1 MFSGHM
7 KNFAL
12 LIFLLLNPYLLGASR
27 VGVSVRDSQ
36 GKEVL
41 SYGESY
47 ALIIGVSEYEDQ
59 RWPDLPG
66 VLKDVEEVSRVL
78 REHGF
83 EIHQVLNPTIDEL
96 EDAYSDFITQ
106 YGLDEKNRLFFW
118 YAGHGYSHKPRGR
131 SDYQGYL
138 VPSNAPAPEGKLR
151 GFKRNALSM
160 ARMQEYALDIV
171 AKHALFLFDSCFSGS
186 LFNLLNRAVP
196 ASISEKTAKS
206 VRQFITAGKEN
217 ETVPDKSIFKRQFLA
232 ALGGEADGNRD
243 GYVTGTELGMFLQD
257 RVINYSNKSQHPQYG
272 KIRNPDLDKGDFV
285 FELPKQK
292 KKHLYQDSKPVKL
305 PPAIDYAAFYKNL
318 SDLESKIREGNV
330 RKDMEILSQAQANY
344 NRLRSTKGAN
354 MTLLARVGKDLEESF
369 GRLYEYEREEREKE
383 RAAKQKSER
392 QTKID
397 ALLKKVRKL
406 PASQYRENLEGYQQL
421 LRLDPDNQRF
431 KNKVVHYKKK
441 LEQSNSSS
449 RPPHVIPDP
458 DPESR
463 NPTTYTNSIGME
475 LVLIPSGSFQMGW
488 PSSES
493 GRYKN
498 EGPAHTVRITKPF
511 YLGKYEVTQGQWE
524 DVMGSNPS
532 RFKNCGRNCPVKSVS
547 WNDAQEFIKKLNQRE
562 GCANHHVIPDSDPGS
577 RKNFELR
584 EGCYRL
590 PTEAEWEY
598 TARAGTTTKYHWG
611 NDFDCSKVMAGNSSS
626 WDSSCKGYVKQRGL
640 TFDSTAPVGSYPPNQ
655 FGLYDMSGNVWEWVL
670 DWFDSGYYK
679 KSPGADPLNTSAAST
694 RVLRGGGWYSGPGR
708 VRSAIRG
715 RVSPGARSSNLG
727 FRLLRVASP

>member
-7 KNFAL
+7 KNSAL

-66 VLKDVEEVSRVL
+66 VLKDVEEISRIL
-78 REHGF
+78 RVHGF
-83 EIHQVLNPTIDEL
+83 EIHQVLNPTNDEL

-292 KKHLYQDSKPVKL
+292 KKPQYQDSKPVKL
-305 PPAIDYAAFYKNL
+305 PPAIDYAAFYRNL
-318 SDLESKIREGNV
+318 SELESKIREGNV
-330 RKDMEILSQAQANY
+330 RKDMGILSQAQANY

-383 RAAKQKSER
+383 RAAEQKSER
-392 QTKID
+392 QAKID

-406 PASQYRENLEGYQQL
+406 PASQYRKNLEGYQQL
-421 LRLDPDNQRF
+421 LKLEPGNQKF
-431 KNKVVHYKKK
+431 KNKIVHYKKK
-441 LEQSNSSS
+441 VREASAPPRHTNKGSSS
-449 RPPHVIPDP
+449 RDLIAGATH
-458 DPESR
+458 
-463 NPTTYTNSIGME
+463 TNSIGMKFA
-475 LVLIPSGSFQMGW
+475 LIPSGSFQMG
-488 PSSES
+488 STKGDSDE
-493 GRYKN
+493 K
-498 EGPAHTVRITKPF
+498 PAHRIKITRPF

-524 DVMGSNPS
+524 EVMGSNPS
-532 RFKNCGRNCPVKSVS
+532 SFKSCGRNCPVESVS
-547 WNDAQEFIKKLNQRE
+547 WYDVQEFIKKLNARE
-562 GCANHHVIPDSDPGS
+562 GCANHDESSSSGLTRGTIL
-577 RKNFELR
+577 KNLQP
-584 EGCYRL
+584 GCYRL

-598 TARAGTTTKYHWG
+598 AARSGTNTKYYWG
-611 NDFDCSKVMAGNSSS
+611 NEIDGAYVWYGSNSSS
-626 WDSSCKGYVKQRGL
+626 K
-640 TFDSTAPVGSYPPNQ
+640 THPVGEKNPNSW
-655 FGLYDMSGNVWEWVL
+655 GLYDMSGNVWEWAY
-670 DWFDSGYYK
+670 DWFDSAYYQ
-679 KSPGADPLNTSAAST
+679 KSPGADPVNTSTASY
-694 RVLRGGGWYSGPGR
+694 RVIRGGCWYNNPR
-708 VRSAIRG
+708 IVRSADRL
-715 RVSPGARSSNLG
+715 RYSPGLRYYSLG
-727 FRLLRVASP
+727 FRLLRVAGP